1 MVNNVLIFNQVLS
14 VEEEE
19 IKYNNSIFHEN
30 NHQLHVFWRFHRIEN
45 EIEADVG
52 NFPSPS

>member
-14 VEEEE
+14 VEEE
-19 IKYNNSIFHEN
+19 IKYNNSIFHVN
-30 NHQLHVFWRFHRIEN
+30 NHQFHVFWRFHRIEN

>member
-14 VEEEE
+14 VEEE
-19 IKYNNSIFHEN
+19 IKYSNSIFHVK
-30 NHQLHVFWRFHRIEN
+30 NHQSHVFWRFHRIEN
-45 EIEADVG
+45 EIEPDVG

>member
-14 VEEEE
+14 VEEE
-19 IKYNNSIFHEN
+19 IKYNNSIFHVN
-30 NHQLHVFWRFHRIEN
+30 NRQFHVFCRFHRIEN

-52 NFPSPS
+52 NFPSLS

>member
-14 VEEEE
+14 VEEE
-19 IKYNNSIFHEN
+19 IKYNNSIFHVN
-30 NHQLHVFWRFHRIEN
+30 DHKFHVFWRFLRIEN
-45 EIEADVG
+45 KIEADVG

>member
-1 MVNNVLIFNQVLS
+1 M
-14 VEEEE
+14 EEE
-19 IKYNNSIFHEN
+19 IKYSNSIFHVN
-30 NHQLHVFWRFHRIEN
+30 NHFFHVLWRFQGIEN